1 MKKLMIP
8 LLSLIILS
16 AGCGGN
22 VKQNTEQNNSAMDT
36 LQQKHQ
42 EENAGEK
49 AEAAGNIIL
58 NNGAKWQANAETTAG
73 INKMLA
79 LVTGYLNNEN
89 SDIKALGQNLEKEF
103 TDILQKCTMTGE
115 AHNQLHNFLL
125 PLKDKIEQLKEHQK
139 TETVS
144 EIQTYLNTYN
154 TYFQ

>member
-1 MKKLMIP
+1 MIP

-36 LQQKHQ
+36 LQQKHA
-42 EENAGEK
+42 ENSTGENE
-49 AEAAGNIIL
+49 EAAGNVTL

-73 INKMLA
+73 ISNMLSLINA
-79 LVTGYLNNEN
+79 HLNNEN
-89 SDIKALGQNLEKEF
+89 SDLKTLAQNLEKEF

-125 PLKDKIEQLKEHQK
+125 PLKDKIELLKQNQK
-139 TETVS
+139 IEAVND
-144 EIQTYLNTYN
+144 IQSYLNTYN